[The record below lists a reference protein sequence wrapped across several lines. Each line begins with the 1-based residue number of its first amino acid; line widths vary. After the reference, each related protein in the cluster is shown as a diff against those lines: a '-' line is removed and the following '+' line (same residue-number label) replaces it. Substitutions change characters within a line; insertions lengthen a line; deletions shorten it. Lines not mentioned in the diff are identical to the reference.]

1 MRLAKNGFFFEL
13 RNATTREIV
22 IWCVTTWFDALTL
35 CRKELPEAR
44 GFGIGADAVWEDRGI
59 EDTGQ
64 RTAGRVLLCSG
75 LRLGLME
82 VECLLA
88 FLPALCCALLC
99 IAVVVELRPYLL
111 AWCGSSY
118 LEMLVH
124 DIFTP
129 HAAILITYISSG
141 HGLSKGK
148 SVLSDSP
155 VEMMD

>member
-88 FLPALCCALLC
+88 CLVLCCALRW
-99 IAVVVELRPYLL
+99 IAVFGECCHICSLGV
-111 AWCGSSY
+111 ASSSY

-141 HGLSKGK
+141 HLLSKGK
-148 SVLSDSP
+148 SVPSDSP
-155 VEMMD
+155 VEMME